1 MTFGMCPAVG
11 KRRRRRN
18 CRWKEPIA
26 NECTGDSASR
36 SDGFPAAIFRR
47 LPKPSFLVFSRG
59 IPLHKL
65 SDSKPRSLDF
75 ARDDSGDRR

>member
-1 MTFGMCPAVG
+1 M
-11 KRRRRRN
+11 
-18 CRWKEPIA
+18 A
-26 NECTGDSASR
+26 NEWSAHSASR
-36 SDGFPAAIFRR
+36 SDGFPAVMFRR

-59 IPLHKL
+59 TPLHKL